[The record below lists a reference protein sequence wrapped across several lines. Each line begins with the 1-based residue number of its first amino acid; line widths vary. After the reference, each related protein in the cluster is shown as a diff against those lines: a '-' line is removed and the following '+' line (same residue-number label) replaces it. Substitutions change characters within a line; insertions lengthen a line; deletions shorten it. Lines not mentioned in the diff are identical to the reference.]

1 MFCVCTFIS
10 VFTLAWLRCVR
21 AARRQRGHI
30 IPGNHHLHLE
40 TVVVC
45 GRAEQSVITCQA
57 ILGLVILFLFF
68 LWWPLSVTLISP
80 ARLAPVPTLPVP
92 TWTPAGPLHRFALSS
107 LHPHLHSPLT
117 AADWLSCQRPYYT
130 KPPVELAEVSFSLS
144 LALCKA
150 NQWHLTEAGTGIFH
164 LTLEKLALF
173 LLDFGHE
180 RRRQLFDSLGSETW
194 ELFFQDSASYG

>member
-1 MFCVCTFIS
+1 MASKRPYYTWKPPSTF
-10 VFTLAWLRCVR
+10 RD
-21 AARRQRGHI
+21 RG
-30 IPGNHHLHLE
+30 GLQQ
-40 TVVVC
+40 
-45 GRAEQSVITCQA
+45 GRAEQSVITCQT
-57 ILGLVILFLFF
+57 ILGLVILFFIF
-68 LWWPLSVTLISP
+68 SWCPLAVTLISP
-80 ARLAPVPTLPVP
+80 ACLAPVPTLAVP
-92 TWTPAGPLHRFALSS
+92 TWTPAGPLHRFAPSP

-130 KPPVELAEVSFSLS
+130 KPPVELAEVSFSPS
-144 LALCKA
+144 LALRKA

-180 RRRQLFDSLGSETW
+180 RQRQLFGSLGSETW

>member
-1 MFCVCTFIS
+1 MAAVCTGS
-10 VFTLAWLRCVR
+10 TASKRPYYTWKPPSTLRDRGGLR
-21 AARRQRGHI
+21 Q
-30 IPGNHHLHLE
+30 
-40 TVVVC
+40 
-45 GRAEQSVITCQA
+45 GRAERNYMSGNIRPRHF
-57 ILGLVILFLFF
+57 ISFF

-92 TWTPAGPLHRFALSS
+92 TWTPAGPLHRFAPSS

>member
-1 MFCVCTFIS
+1 MTGS
-10 VFTLAWLRCVR
+10 TASKR
-21 AARRQRGHI
+21 
-30 IPGNHHLHLE
+30 PYYHHRLHLE

-45 GRAEQSVITCQA
+45 SRAEQSVITCQA
-57 ILGLVILFLFF
+57 ILGLVILSFIF
-68 LWWPLSVTLISP
+68 LWCPLAVTLINP
-80 ARLAPVPTLPVP
+80 ACLAPVPTQAVP
-92 TWTPAGPLHRFALSS
+92 TWTPAGPLPRFAPSP

-130 KPPVELAEVSFSLS
+130 KTPVELAEVSFSPS

-150 NQWHLTEAGTGIFH
+150 NQWHLTKAGTGIFH

-180 RRRQLFDSLGSETW
+180 RRRQLFGSLGSETW